1 MAIQENI
8 SFKDEPQILISTEEE
23 YIESPKTLYKASTL
37 LQACR
42 SVEDRGLPSSSLRH
56 EG

>member
-1 MAIQENI
+1 VAIQENI